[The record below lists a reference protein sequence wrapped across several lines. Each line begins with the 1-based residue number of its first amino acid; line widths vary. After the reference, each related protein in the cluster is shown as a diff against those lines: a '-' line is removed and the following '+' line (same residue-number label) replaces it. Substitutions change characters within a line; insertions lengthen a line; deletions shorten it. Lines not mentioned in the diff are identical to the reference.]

1 LASGTEWVGH
11 KEGTRTVNIMFDD
24 QSRKI
29 EVRDETSQLVRTIN
43 LARNQPFSLVKAT
56 DTFTVVLKLPK
67 EYDLVIECI
76 TMINLICIFSQL
88 FGLIS
93 KEIKIS

>member
-1 LASGTEWVGH
+1 MGH

-76 TMINLICIFSQL
+76 TRINLICIFSQL

-93 KEIKIS
+93 NEIKIS